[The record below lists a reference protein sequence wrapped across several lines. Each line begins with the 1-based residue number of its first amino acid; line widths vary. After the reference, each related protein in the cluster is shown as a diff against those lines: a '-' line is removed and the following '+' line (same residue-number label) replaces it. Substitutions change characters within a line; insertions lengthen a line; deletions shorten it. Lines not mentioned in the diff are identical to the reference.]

1 MAAHV
6 FDSSIEKQNADHVSN
21 TSLEAA
27 PAKTRTKRQPPELV
41 RNLTPEERV
50 NLERALTRKI
60 DIRLLPMLI
69 LM

>member
-6 FDSSIEKQNADHVSN
+6 FDTSVEKQNADHVSN

-27 PAKTRTKRQPPELV
+27 PAKIRTKRQPPELV
-41 RNLTPEERV
+41 RNLSPEERAG
-50 NLERALTRKI
+50 LERALTRKI